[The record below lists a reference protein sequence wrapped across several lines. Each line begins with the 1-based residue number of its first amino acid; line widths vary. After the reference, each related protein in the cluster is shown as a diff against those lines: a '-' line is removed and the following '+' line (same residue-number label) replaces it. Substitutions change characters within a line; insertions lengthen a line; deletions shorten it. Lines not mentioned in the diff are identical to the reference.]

1 MTVLLAVP
9 IPFITTFPIFGLL
22 LFILLFLGGFILPAL
37 IGIMLTAV
45 KQHQR
50 GSANSIAQ
58 LSYNML
64 GYMPAPS
71 LYGYLQDIYNEDP
84 QHPKSGIP
92 LGVIIYSTFVTVTMA
107 TIAILKQ
114 LNVEL

>member
-1 MTVLLAVP
+1 MYFSVTIFCAPTGGVITGGIITSHYGGYGKQKVKEMIIMVGWITVLMSVP
-9 IPFITTFPIFGLL
+9 IPFVTSFPIFGAL

-37 IGIMLTAV
+37 IGIMLNSV

-71 LYGYLQDIYNEDP
+71 LYGYL
-84 QHPKSGIP
+84 
-92 LGVIIYSTFVTVTMA
+92 
-107 TIAILKQ
+107 
-114 LNVEL
+114 